1 MSKEKTRLCLGTVQF
16 GMDYGVQGGT
26 RPQLED
32 SIRMLDYA
40 TQNGVDAVDTA
51 AAYGTAEE
59 VVGAFLKRR
68 TVPRD
73 SIQVISKFGTKIF
86 EGAVP
91 AEYGIRLRDAA
102 RVSLERLNT
111 DYLDA
116 YICHVPDAVGD
127 AAIVSAMA
135 QLKGSG
141 LVRHIGFSVYD
152 PEQTRTCLSADVVDF
167 IQSPYSFLDR
177 RMATSGALAEAKAR
191 GIDLHTRSAFVQG
204 LMLMD
209 VERIPDHLA
218 ATRPVIRDLE
228 AACADAGLTR
238 RALALAYVK
247 ANPDISH
254 LVFGVDN
261 LNQLKEIIADFGKPV
276 DPAALKAIADRFA
289 AVDPSIFL
297 PNNWKR

>member
-1 MSKEKTRLCLGTVQF
+1 MTRLCIGTVQF

-26 RPQLED
+26 RPALED

-40 TQNGVDAVDTA
+40 TQNGVDAIDTA

-59 VVGAFLKRR
+59 VVGAFLARR
-68 TVPRD
+68 TVPRERL
-73 SIQVISKFGTKIF
+73 QVISKFGTGIF
-86 EGAVP
+86 EGVSAADY
-91 AEYGIRLRDAA
+91 AERLKTAAETSLKRLR
-102 RVSLERLNT
+102 T

-116 YICHVPDAVGD
+116 YICHVPTAAGD
-127 AAIVSAMA
+127 PAIIAAMA
-135 QLKGSG
+135 VLKASG
-141 LVRHIGFSVYD
+141 LVRHVGFSVYD
-152 PEQTRTCLSADVVDF
+152 PEQTRACLTADVVDY
-167 IQSPYSFLDR
+167 IQSPYSVLDR
-177 RMATSGALAEAKAR
+177 RMAPSGALAAAKAR
-191 GIDLHTRSAFVQG
+191 GADLHTRSAFVQG

-209 VERIPDHLA
+209 AEKIPEHLA

-238 RALALAYVK
+238 RVLALAYVK

-276 DPAALKAIADRFA
+276 DPVALKAIADKFA

-297 PNNWKR
+297 PNNWNKKK

>member
-1 MSKEKTRLCLGTVQF
+1 MTRLCIGTVQF

-26 RPQLED
+26 RPALED

-40 TQNGVDAVDTA
+40 TQNGVDAIDTA

-59 VVGAFLKRR
+59 VVGAFLARR
-68 TVPRD
+68 TVPRERL
-73 SIQVISKFGTKIF
+73 QVISKFGTGIF
-86 EGAVP
+86 EGVSAADY
-91 AEYGIRLRDAA
+91 AERLKTAAETSLKRLR
-102 RVSLERLNT
+102 T

-116 YICHVPDAVGD
+116 YICHVPTAAGD
-127 AAIVSAMA
+127 PAIIAAMA
-135 QLKGSG
+135 VLKASG
-141 LVRHIGFSVYD
+141 LVRHVGFSVYD
-152 PEQTRTCLSADVVDF
+152 PEQTRACLTADVVDF

-177 RMATSGALAEAKAR
+177 RMATSGALAAAKAR
-191 GIDLHTRSAFVQG
+191 GADLHTRSAFVQG

-209 VERIPDHLA
+209 AEKIPEHLA

-238 RALALAYVK
+238 RVLALAYVK

-276 DPAALKAIADRFA
+276 DPVALKAIADKFA

-297 PNNWKR
+297 PNNWNKKK

>member
-1 MSKEKTRLCLGTVQF
+1 MTRLCIGTVQF

-26 RPQLED
+26 RPASD
-32 SIRMLDYA
+32 DAVRMLDYA
-40 TQNGVDAVDTA
+40 VQNGVDAIDTA

-59 VVGAFLKRR
+59 VVGAFLKRK

-86 EGAVP
+86 EGAAP

-116 YICHVPDAVGD
+116 YICHVPDAVSD
-127 AAIVSAMA
+127 AAIISAMA
-135 QLKGSG
+135 LLKDSG
-141 LVRHIGFSVYD
+141 LVRHVGFSVYD
-152 PEQTRTCLSADVVDF
+152 PDQVRTCLAADVVDF

-177 RMATSGALAEAKAR
+177 RMATSGALAEAKAQ
-191 GIDLHTRSAFVQG
+191 GVDLHTRSAFVQG

-209 VERIPDHLA
+209 VEKIPDHLA
-218 ATRPVIRDLE
+218 ATRPIIRDLE
-228 AACADAGLTR
+228 AACADAGLSR

-261 LNQLKEIIADFGKPV
+261 LNQLKEIIADFDKSV
-276 DPAALKAIADRFA
+276 DPAALKSIADKFA

-297 PNNWKR
+297 PNNWNNKK

>member
-1 MSKEKTRLCLGTVQF
+1 MTRLCLGTVQF

-26 RPQLED
+26 RPALED
-32 SIRMLDYA
+32 AVRMLDYA
-40 TQNGVDAVDTA
+40 TQNGVDALDTA

-59 VVGAFLKRR
+59 VVGAFLARK
-68 TVPRD
+68 TVPREKLL
-73 SIQVISKFGTKIF
+73 VISKFGTKIF
-86 EGAVP
+86 EGATP
-91 AEYGIRLRDAA
+91 ADYAVRLRDAA
-102 RVSLERLNT
+102 RISLDRLNT

-116 YICHVPDAVGD
+116 YICHVPDAVDD

-135 QLKGSG
+135 LLKESG
-141 LVRHIGFSVYD
+141 MVRHVGFSVYD
-152 PEQTRTCLSADVVDF
+152 PEQVRTCLKADCVDF

-177 RMATSGALAEAKAR
+177 RMATSGALTEAKAR
-191 GIDLHTRSAFVQG
+191 GVDLHTRSAFVQG

-209 VERIPDHLA
+209 PAAIPEHLA
-218 ATRPVIRDLE
+218 AARPIIRDLE

-261 LNQLKEIIADFGKPV
+261 LDQLKEIIADFAKLV
-276 DPAALKAIADRFA
+276 DPAALQSITDQFA

-297 PNNWKR
+297 PNNWNKKK